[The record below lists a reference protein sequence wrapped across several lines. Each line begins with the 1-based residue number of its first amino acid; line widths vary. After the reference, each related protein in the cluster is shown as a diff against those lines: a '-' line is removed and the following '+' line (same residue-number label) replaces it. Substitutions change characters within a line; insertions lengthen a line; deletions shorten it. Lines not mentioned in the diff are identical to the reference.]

1 MPTMKTAIDLD
12 GLRIEHQGGD
22 VIMITSEAPTTILIS
37 DLIAEL
43 SSLQQ
48 TESAGAEITYSHSPQ
63 SPYNRRAGSYQKERP
78 VQVQCHQKSS

>member
-1 MPTMKTAIDLD
+1 MKTAIDLD

-48 TESAGAEITYSHSPQ
+48 TESQGAEKAYSYSPQ
-63 SPYNRRAGSYQKERP
+63 SPYNQREGSYQKERL

>member
-1 MPTMKTAIDLD
+1 MKTAIDLD

-48 TESAGAEITYSHSPQ
+48 TESQGAEKAYSYSPQ
-63 SPYNRRAGSYQKERP
+63 SPYNRHEGSYQKERL
-78 VQVQCHQKSS
+78 VL